1 MSRQNIGVLEIS
13 TNEDG
18 ADIYINGEKIA
29 RTTRN
34 GKAVLNLPPK
44 TYVVRVQKDGFVTPP
59 EQSAD
64 VPKAE
69 SRHLDFRLVAARAAL
84 QIHHGVAGSE
94 VFVDGNRLGIVNAAG
109 EFSAAYI
116 EPGRHTVS
124 LRQERHQSFQS
135 EQTFA
140 SGKTIDLDG
149 ALPSLPGTLRIEVT
163 PADAHVR
170 IRKQGDSQDQDVH
183 DMSLSLPEGSY
194 TLSASAPGYQN
205 GQTTV
210 RVSAGTP
217 VTAPLAL
224 RRVESASNKGTPS
237 PASPDAPHP
246 SFGLDDWLKVGWT
259 RDGVTVTRQGGEFVL
274 APVDLSKVT
283 VQFTVIL
290 LKGKRIEW
298 VAAYRDKNN
307 YDLFQIDDTNFTRTP
322 VDNGKHG
329 KTVKVPHGAKRDGYN
344 TFALHISPQGII
356 HMILRDQQWKQLDD
370 WEPTEGVSAGK
381 FGFHIPGKDQIS
393 LSDFRM
399 TPN

>member
-1 MSRQNIGVLEIS
+1 L
-13 TNEDG
+13 
-18 ADIYINGEKIA
+18 
-29 RTTRN
+29 
-34 GKAVLNLPPK
+34 
-44 TYVVRVQKDGFVTPP
+44 
-59 EQSAD
+59 
-64 VPKAE
+64 
-69 SRHLDFRLVAARAAL
+69 
-84 QIHHGVAGSE
+84 
-94 VFVDGNRLGIVNAAG
+94 
-109 EFSAAYI
+109 
-116 EPGRHTVS
+116 
-124 LRQERHQSFQS
+124 
-135 EQTFA
+135 
-140 SGKTIDLDG
+140 
-149 ALPSLPGTLRIEVT
+149 
-163 PADAHVR
+163 
-170 IRKQGDSQDQDVH
+170 
-183 DMSLSLPEGSY
+183 
-194 TLSASAPGYQN
+194 
-205 GQTTV
+205 
-210 RVSAGTP
+210 
-217 VTAPLAL
+217 
-224 RRVESASNKGTPS
+224 
-237 PASPDAPHP
+237 
-246 SFGLDDWLKVGWT
+246 
-259 RDGVTVTRQGGEFVL
+259 EFVL